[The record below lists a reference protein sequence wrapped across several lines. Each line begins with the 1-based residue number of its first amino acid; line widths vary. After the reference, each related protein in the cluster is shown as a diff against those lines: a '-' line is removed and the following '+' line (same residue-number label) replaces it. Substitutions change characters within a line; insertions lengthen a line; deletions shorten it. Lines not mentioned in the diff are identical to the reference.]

1 MNVTGN
7 IELQRDSKINF
18 ATTRIIICVI
28 ACSLLLLL
36 GCNNDK
42 YPLSETYTFS
52 FENAEGWVRGGISLD
67 MPLVDWS
74 IEVSDDIASDGDYSV
89 MLYLNNIVEEGAVW
103 IERYFNL
110 KPNCRYNIHLE
121 YDFASADW
129 SEENL
134 WTIIT
139 SVLPG
144 SSQIKAS
151 YQEDTRNG
159 AAAGDG
165 FVWLHKSYDFIA
177 TTFSSGELY
186 VNIGVFGLP
195 ETARTYYI
203 DNISI
208 TFTRYG

>member
-1 MNVTGN
+1 MNINNNMKLKGT
-7 IELQRDSKINF
+7 SKISC
-18 ATTRIIICVI
+18 AAMRIIISVI
-28 ACSLLLLL
+28 VCSLLLLQ
-36 GCNNDK
+36 GCDNDK

-52 FENAEGWVRGGISLD
+52 FENVEGWGGGGISLD
-67 MPLVDWS
+67 VPLVDWT
-74 IEVSDDIASDGDYSV
+74 IDISDDIASDGDYSV
-89 MLYLNNIVEEGAVW
+89 MLYLNNIVGEGAVW

-110 KPNCRYNIHLE
+110 KPNCRYNIHVE

-129 SEENL
+129 SDDNL

-139 SVLPG
+139 SVLPDT
-144 SSQIKAS
+144 SQIKAS
-151 YQEDTRNG
+151 YQEDTGNG
-159 AAAGDG
+159 ASAEYG
-165 FVWLHKSYDFIA
+165 FVWIHKSYDFIA
-177 TTFSSGELY
+177 TTFSSGQLY